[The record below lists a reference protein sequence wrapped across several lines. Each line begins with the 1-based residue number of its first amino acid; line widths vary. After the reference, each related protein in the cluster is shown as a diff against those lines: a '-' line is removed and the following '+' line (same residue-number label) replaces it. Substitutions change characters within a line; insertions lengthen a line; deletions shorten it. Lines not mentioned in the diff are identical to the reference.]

1 MPSVSSAGA
10 SLPGKRASVSAGPI
24 QTRAKAF
31 ADGSD
36 GDPDINEIQAE
47 VLRGIANSPALLG
60 EFIARLH
67 NAGQAHASTAFASD
81 FPGRDITVLGW
92 TNTGTA

>member
-1 MPSVSSAGA
+1 MPSLSSTGA
-10 SLPGKRASVSAGPI
+10 SFPGKRTSVSADPI
-24 QTRAKAF
+24 QTQAKAF

-60 EFIARLH
+60 EFIVRLH
-67 NAGQAHASTAFASD
+67 NAGQVCASTVFASD